1 MRAKSFLQAS
11 TVVLSNLTGY
21 CRSTLVNIGTVWRVE
36 RGAPPSGMK
45 LVPVPLG
52 LFCYRKS
59 SVIEMLQRVSFPA
72 LILGW
77 LAVIAICI
85 AAALINPSAHGQ
97 SPRTALQSPVRP
109 LLNDDMPPG
118 VIGSIQLQQKP
129 QLRGVWQAIE
139 VKAPQGVQI
148 NFAEAGQF
156 ANDIPSPARVAVLV
170 GPVYRLRLTGIP
182 GGEELELFPT
192 IEVIDRT
199 CPPAER
205 EHRFPIPIEIDEQDL
220 ADAAKGELVVRV
232 VYVEDNEIAEPVN
245 TANMPQRVLDVKPDQ
260 NALRTADSLGRPV
273 AILRMGS
280 RVPNITEGQDWA
292 AFLYGCPPWT
302 LLKAVPSKQQLIDE
316 GRWPITAQSGSISDR
331 R

>member
-1 MRAKSFLQAS
+1 M
-11 TVVLSNLTGY
+11 T
-21 CRSTLVNIGTVWRVE
+21 
-36 RGAPPSGMK
+36 M
-45 LVPVPLG
+45 VPVLLG
-52 LFCYRKS
+52 LFYYRQS
-59 SVIEMLQRVSFPA
+59 SVYEMLQRVSFPA

-85 AAALINPSAHGQ
+85 AAALINPAAHGQ
-97 SPRTALQSPVRP
+97 SPRTPLPNTAEAL
-109 LLNDDMPPG
+109 LHDDMPPG
-118 VIGSIQLQQKP
+118 VIGSIQLQHKP
-129 QLRGVWQAIE
+129 HLRGVWQAIE
-139 VKAPQGVQI
+139 IRAPQGVQV
-148 NFAEAGQF
+148 NFAEGGQF
-156 ANDIPSPARVAVLV
+156 APDIPSPARVAVLV

-182 GGEELELFPT
+182 GDQDVELFPT

-232 VYVEDNEIAEPVN
+232 IYVEDNEIAEPVN
-245 TANMPQRVLDVKPDQ
+245 TAGLPQRVLDVRPNQ

-273 AILRMGS
+273 AILRIGS
-280 RVPNITEGQDWA
+280 RVPNVTEGQDWLE
-292 AFLYGCPPWT
+292 FLYGCPPWT
-302 LLKAVPSKQQLIDE
+302 PLKAIPNKQQLIDE

>member
-1 MRAKSFLQAS
+1 M
-11 TVVLSNLTGY
+11 T
-21 CRSTLVNIGTVWRVE
+21 
-36 RGAPPSGMK
+36 M
-45 LVPVPLG
+45 VPVLLG
-52 LFCYRKS
+52 LFYYRQS
-59 SVIEMLQRVSFPA
+59 SVYEMLQRVSFPA

-85 AAALINPSAHGQ
+85 AAALINPAAHGQ
-97 SPRTALQSPVRP
+97 STRTPLPNTAEP

-118 VIGSIQLQQKP
+118 VIGSIQLQHKP
-129 QLRGVWQAIE
+129 HLRGVWQAIE
-139 VKAPQGVQI
+139 IRAPQGVQV
-148 NFAEAGQF
+148 NFAEGGQF
-156 ANDIPSPARVAVLV
+156 APDIPSPARVAVLV

-182 GGEELELFPT
+182 GDQDLELFPT

-245 TANMPQRVLDVKPDQ
+245 TAGLPQRVLDVRPNQ

-273 AILRMGS
+273 AILRIGS
-280 RVPNITEGQDWA
+280 RVPNVTEGQDWF

-302 LLKAVPSKQQLIDE
+302 PLKAVPTKQQLIDE

>member
-1 MRAKSFLQAS
+1 
-11 TVVLSNLTGY
+11 
-21 CRSTLVNIGTVWRVE
+21 
-36 RGAPPSGMK
+36 MK

-52 LFCYRKS
+52 LFCYRES

-72 LILGW
+72 LLLGW

-85 AAALINPSAHGQ
+85 AAALINPAAHGQ
-97 SPRTALQSPVRP
+97 SPRTALPSAAKP
-109 LLNDDMPPG
+109 LLSDDMPPG
-118 VIGSIQLQQKP
+118 VIGSVQLQHKP

-139 VKAPQGVQI
+139 IKAPKGVQV
-148 NFAEAGQF
+148 NFAEGGQF
-156 ANDIPSPARVAVLV
+156 APDIPTPARVAVLV
-170 GPVYRLRLTGIP
+170 GPVYRVRLTGIP
-182 GGEELELFPT
+182 GDEDLELFPT

-232 VYVEDNEIAEPVN
+232 VYVEDNEIAEPVD
-245 TANMPQRVLDVKPDQ
+245 TSKLPQRVLDVRPDQ

-292 AFLYGCPPWT
+292 EFLYGGPPWT
-302 LLKAVPSKQQLIDE
+302 LLKAVPTKQQLIDE
-316 GRWPITAQSGSISDR
+316 GRWPITAQSGSLSDR